1 MLPRVTGDL
10 TLSTRKSRKMI
21 RILTVLCLVLWG
33 MDAFGE
39 EKATENE
46 DAKKKKESEEWVGVM
61 GGLSQF
67 YLKDELGS
75 YLRFEGQTRSIALIG
90 LTEKLKSYYWVF
102 GVFGTGKLQFLRI
115 G

>member
-1 MLPRVTGDL
+1 
-10 TLSTRKSRKMI
+10 MI

-67 YLKDELGS
+67 YLKDELGF